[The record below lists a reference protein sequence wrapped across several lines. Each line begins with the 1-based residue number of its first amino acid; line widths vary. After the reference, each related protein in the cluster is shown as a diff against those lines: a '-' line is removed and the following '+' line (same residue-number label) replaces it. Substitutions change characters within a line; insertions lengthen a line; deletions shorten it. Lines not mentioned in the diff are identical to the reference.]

1 VSIKLA
7 TKSLSIRYG
16 IAAVIVALAIIGTSL
31 YVNTSV
37 PSQTGNSL
45 TNFAVMLT
53 DPPTVPRGTTELNVT
68 YSSIQLHVVASDG
81 TSNWVAAQESGRV
94 NLLSLVNMTQTIASL
109 SLPTGSTIDKLQLT
123 LSSATTNISKVVYPV
138 TLLSDQLLIPIK
150 STKLNGTST
159 GALIDLRPT
168 LLEIIA
174 TNSTGGLVKYFVL
187 SPSALAVVSSGVDE
201 NQSRVGYKTQMRDKM
216 KKELEDEHMKAS
228 HNVTI
233 TAATLKVD
241 GNVTTLAVTVKNNG
255 SENATLT
262 GLAIQGQFNSTYT
275 WSVKSQSSKGKGMMG
290 GGKMP
295 DNTVIKY
302 YPEAIPFK
310 VGDNKL
316 IPLFGDIDKDG
327 VRGVDKTILKPGQ
340 SITLT
345 FSGII
350 QIHSDGR
357 GKSPSVVVTPMAG
370 KSYRLWSAGAGSE
383 NFSVVASRLNLL
395 H

>member
-1 VSIKLA
+1 
-7 TKSLSIRYG
+7 
-16 IAAVIVALAIIGTSL
+16 
-31 YVNTSV
+31 V
-37 PSQTGNSL
+37 PSQTGKSL

-94 NLLSLVNMTQTIASL
+94 NLLSLVNVTQTIASL

-123 LSSATTNISKVVYPV
+123 LSSVTANVSRVVYPV

-168 LLEIIA
+168 LLEINA

-187 SPSALAVVSSGVDE
+187 SPSASAVVSSGVDE
-201 NQSRVGYKTQMRDKM
+201 NQSRVGCKIHMRDKE
-216 KKELEDEHMKAS
+216 KKELEDEYRKAS

-233 TAATLKVD
+233 TAVTLKVD
-241 GNVTTLAVTVKNNG
+241 GNVTTLAVTVRNNG

-275 WSVKSQSSKGKGMMG
+275 WSVERQNSKGKEMMG
-290 GGKMP
+290 GGKMQGG
-295 DNTVIKY
+295 VVMKFH
-302 YPEAIPFK
+302 PEAIPFK
-310 VGDNKL
+310 VSDNKL
-316 IPLFGDIDKDG
+316 IPLFGDITKYGGRGADKS
-327 VRGVDKTILKPGQ
+327 ILKPGQ
-340 SITLT
+340 STTLT

-350 QIHSDGR
+350 SIHSDGR
-357 GKSPSVVVTPMAG
+357 GKSPSVVVTPMVG
-370 KSYRLWSAGAGSE
+370 KSYKLWSAGAGSE
-383 NFSVVASRLNLL
+383 TFSVVAVQG
-395 H
+395 